1 MYSLLFVDT
10 YNHIHISYFSKELN
24 SFHCASNCY
33 KLGHAYLF
41 KIKFEW
47 NKKYLLLPKQGDLT
61 SGLGYLLAI
70 ICKNNH
76 FSPHQY
82 AQ

>member
-47 NKKYLLLPKQGDLT
+47 NKKHLLLPKQG
-61 SGLGYLLAI
+61 AV
-70 ICKNNH
+70 
-76 FSPHQY
+76 SPAMDFFY
-82 AQ
+82 PIAT